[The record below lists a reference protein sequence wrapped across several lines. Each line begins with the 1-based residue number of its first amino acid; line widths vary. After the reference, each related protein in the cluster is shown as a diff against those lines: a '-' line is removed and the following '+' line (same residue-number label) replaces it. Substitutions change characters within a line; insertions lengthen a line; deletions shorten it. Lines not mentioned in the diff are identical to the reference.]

1 MKHWSII
8 LGIVLLAGC
17 ARFQSQLISPAES
30 AAKLESRSLT
40 NAVLKAYLENNLH
53 RELSPWPTT
62 QWDLE
67 MLTLAAFY
75 YQPGLEVARAQWR
88 VAQAEV
94 QTAGGRPNPT
104 LTAGPGYNFSAAGGL
119 TPWMPFGSLDLP
131 IETAG
136 KRRHR
141 IARAEHLS
149 AAVRLNLATT
159 AWSVR
164 SSVRAGLLDVATAR
178 RRADILSAQTSL
190 AQQIVVSLEQ
200 RRQAGATSGAE
211 LGVAHVARARTQ
223 TELADARRQLAE
235 ANARVAEAVGI
246 QLDALNGIELSFNLS
261 QLPAWDELTSATVR
275 EQALQKRTDIL
286 GALAGYAAS
295 QSALQLEIAKQYP
308 DIHLNPGY
316 QWDQGE
322 NKWQLGLTAEL
333 PVFNQNQGPI
343 TEARARCAESAAR
356 FEAAQAKAIA
366 EIDRATAELGA
377 CRTNA
382 SAVQGLAAAYQSQ
395 RESVAAQVR
404 AGATE
409 PLDLLNAQLE
419 SGAVALAE
427 LEVQMKLQQ
436 AIGAWEDA
444 VQRPLNLPTTAFE
457 SSPNQEKEQS
467 K

>member
-1 MKHWSII
+1 VKHWSFI
-8 LGIVLLAGC
+8 LGIGLLAGC
-17 ARFQSQLISPAES
+17 ARFQSQPISPAES

-40 NAVLKAYLENNLH
+40 NAVLKAFLEDNLQ
-53 RELSPWPTT
+53 REFSRWPPA

-67 MLTLAAFY
+67 MLTLAAFF

-104 LTAGPGYNFSAAGGL
+104 LTAGPGYNFSAASGL

-131 IETAG
+131 LETAG
-136 KRRHR
+136 KRHHR

-149 AAVRLNLATT
+149 AAARLNLATT

-164 SSVRAGLLDVATAR
+164 SNVRAGLLEATTAR
-178 RRADILSAQTSL
+178 RRVAILSAQTSL
-190 AQQIVVSLEQ
+190 TLQIVTSLEQ
-200 RRQAGATSGAE
+200 RQRAGATSGAE
-211 LGVAHVARARTQ
+211 LGGARIALARTQ
-223 TELADARRQLAE
+223 TELADARRQQAE
-235 ANARVAEAVGI
+235 ASARVAEAVGI

-261 QLPAWDELTSATVR
+261 QLPAWHELTSAAVR
-275 EQALQKRTDIL
+275 QQALQNRTDIL

-295 QSALQLEIAKQYP
+295 QSGLQLEIAKQYP

-333 PVFNQNQGPI
+333 PVFNQNQGPMA
-343 TEARARCAESAAR
+343 EARARRAESAAR

-366 EIDRATAELGA
+366 EIDRTTAVLGA

-382 SAVQGLAAAYQSQ
+382 SASQMLAAAYQNQS
-395 RESVAAQVR
+395 ESVAAQVR
-404 AGATE
+404 AGAAE
-409 PLDLLNAQLE
+409 PLDLLTAQLE
-419 SGAVALAE
+419 SGAVALGE
-427 LEVQMKLQQ
+427 LEAQVKLQQ
-436 AIGAWEDA
+436 AIGALEDA
-444 VQRPLNLPTTAFE
+444 VQRPLNLPTAAFE
-457 SSPNQEKEQS
+457 SSPNQEKENS